1 MLGDLLR
8 SFAEYLQPTM
18 GKLHAWIS
26 TIKTTSR
33 AKPSLDDLVVKFAQS
48 IEAHLEKQSQEEP
61 SLEEIMIKFVQT
73 VDVQFKAYETM
84 MSTQQESHFKLEN

>member
-61 SLEEIMIKFVQT
+61 SLEEIITNFIQ
-73 VDVQFKAYETM
+73 ASETRIQVGEIVM
-84 MSTQQESHFKLEN
+84 EC